1 MLRLNLPAH
10 SQLNLVSHLS
20 LNCRSIPG
28 WVVFT
33 EKFKAL
39 KSVNIHNII
48 QTVISQIILE
58 INNQNNY
65 ILIVQ

>member
-1 MLRLNLPAH
+1 MLRPNLPAH

-48 QTVISQIILE
+48 QTVSQIILE